1 MLIINNSGTTNI
13 VTTLY
18 EKCSNQVN
26 PYFLWSLT
34 RKGSNDNILFTNNDI
49 SSSPWYFNQ
58 FEITIATNSVGL
70 TSGIIPLFEGEWIYN
85 VYETSTQYDLNINNV
100 VGLVE
105 TGLMTVGT
113 TYSTIPSFTTNDNTV
128 IPVFRRK

>member
-34 RKGSNDNILFTNNDI
+34 RKGSNDNILFTNN
-49 SSSPWYFNQ
+49 
-58 FEITIATNSVGL
+58 
-70 TSGIIPLFEGEWIYN
+70 IIY
-85 VYETSTQYDLNINNV
+85 
-100 VGLVE
+100 
-105 TGLMTVGT
+105 
-113 TYSTIPSFTTNDNTV
+113 
-128 IPVFRRK
+128 